1 MEGKIKGKKNEK
13 EEENENEKKYK
24 VLYET
29 SMKKI
34 KLLND
39 DIIDLKQEIK
49 GKNKEILDLN
59 KKNENILIEIENNKN
74 KEMKQI
80 ENKYK
85 LDLNKLEIEIKC
97 IKDEYNEYK
106 EKMEGTMKIENN
118 NNLMMIENLK
128 RENDAL
134 CNELTMYQ
142 QNERTLTP
150 NSSLISPRPTNNAQ
164 NGLKCKDYTKRI
176 QDSPLTERK
185 QNELLSISKVKNL
198 ENDIKNLK
206 EENISNKNQLFA
218 KKELIKE
225 FEGLLQKNQMQQK
238 QILDQYE
245 DGKKI
250 INLYQILTSTK
261 IEKKRRSENKEDF
274 LCRTVKKEN
283 NKNNNGA
290 MLEYGLSLGINHGN
304 NNKENIGHQSFC
316 DYQLISSH
324 NLSKPLNESLSQNIT
339 FYAKDAPLFIK
350 EVIEQIFINT
360 NHEKNT
366 SS

>member
-1 MEGKIKGKKNEK
+1 MGEK

-39 DIIDLKQEIK
+39 DLIDLKQEIK

-59 KKNENILIEIENNKN
+59 KKNKN

-150 NSSLISPRPTNNAQ
+150 NSSLLSPRPTNNVQ

-206 EENISNKNQLFA
+206 EENISN
-218 KKELIKE
+218 
-225 FEGLLQKNQMQQK
+225 
-238 QILDQYE
+238 
-245 DGKKI
+245 
-250 INLYQILTSTK
+250 
-261 IEKKRRSENKEDF
+261 
-274 LCRTVKKEN
+274 
-283 NKNNNGA
+283 
-290 MLEYGLSLGINHGN
+290 
-304 NNKENIGHQSFC
+304 
-316 DYQLISSH
+316 
-324 NLSKPLNESLSQNIT
+324 
-339 FYAKDAPLFIK
+339 
-350 EVIEQIFINT
+350 
-360 NHEKNT
+360 
-366 SS
+366 